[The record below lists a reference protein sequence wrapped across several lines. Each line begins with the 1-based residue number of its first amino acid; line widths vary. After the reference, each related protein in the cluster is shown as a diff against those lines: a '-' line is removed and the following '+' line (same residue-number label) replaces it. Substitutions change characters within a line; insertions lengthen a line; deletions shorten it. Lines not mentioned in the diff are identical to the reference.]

1 LRKSIPVPPD
11 SEIAIAEYTM
21 MATYNW
27 KTLAV
32 LTSLVTITTQ
42 APTTFKA
49 TCDKAVLEAAADA
62 YIAAQTAGSF
72 AQLQPLVT
80 PNFTYIENNK
90 KIEHMKGV
98 LHKALKIEHRRT
110 NYDLV
115 DCATYSEVIAPTGPY
130 VIGTQIRHAEDGKVR
145 EIDTIATTT
154 NAWLFNATKTLE
166 YVKQEKWDIIPEE
179 KRDKREVIKAAGDAY
194 MDMWSSDTAHLQ
206 VPWGT
211 PCVRLEGSA
220 YTGRNQQP
228 SSRFSPTSPRCLDAD
243 I

>member
-1 LRKSIPVPPD
+1 MTPSTWT
-11 SEIAIAEYTM
+11 A
-21 MATYNW
+21 
-27 KTLAV
+27 LAV
-32 LTSLVTITTQ
+32 LTSLLPLTLS
-42 APTTFKA
+42 APTTAKA
-49 TCDKAVLEAAADA
+49 TCDKAVLQAAADA

-72 AQLQPLVT
+72 SSLQAHVS
-80 PNFTYIENNK
+80 PNFTYVENNK
-90 KIEHMKGV
+90 KIPHMQGV

-115 DCATYSEVIAPTGPY
+115 QCATYSEVVAPAGPY

-154 NAWLFNATKTLE
+154 GSWLFNASKTLE
-166 YVKQEKWDIIPEE
+166 YVKGEKWDVIPEG

-194 MDMWSSDTAHLQ
+194 MDMWSSATAHLQ

-220 YTGRNQQP
+220 YTGR
-228 SSRFSPTSPRCLDAD
+228 L
-243 I
+243 

>member
-1 LRKSIPVPPD
+1 MAP
-11 SEIAIAEYTM
+11 YT
-21 MATYNW
+21 W

-32 LTSLVTITTQ
+32 LTSLIPLTLQ
-42 APTTFKA
+42 APTTSKA
-49 TCDKAVLEAAADA
+49 TCDKAVLQAAADT

-72 AQLQPLVT
+72 AGLSPLVT
-80 PNFTYIENNK
+80 SNFTYVENNK
-90 KIEHMKGV
+90 KIPHMSGL

-115 DCATYSEVIAPTGPY
+115 QCATYTEAIAPTGPY

-154 NAWLFNATKTLE
+154 GSWLFNATKTLE
-166 YVKQEKWDIIPEE
+166 YVKGEKWDIIPEG

-194 MDMWSSDTAHLQ
+194 MDMWNSETAHLQ

-220 YTGRNQQP
+220 YTGRY
-228 SSRFSPTSPRCLDAD
+228 
-243 I
+243 

>member
-1 LRKSIPVPPD
+1 
-11 SEIAIAEYTM
+11 
-21 MATYNW
+21 MAPTTW
-27 KTLAV
+27 TTLAV
-32 LTSLVTITTQ
+32 LTSLLTTSLQ
-42 APTTFKA
+42 APTASKA
-49 TCDKAVLEAAADA
+49 TCDKAVLQAAADA

-72 AQLQPLVT
+72 SGLQPLVSSDFAYT
-80 PNFTYIENNK
+80 ENNK
-90 KIEHMKGV
+90 KIPHMQGV

-115 DCATYSEVIAPTGPY
+115 QCATYSEVIAPSGPY

-154 NAWLFNATKTLE
+154 GSWLFNATKTLE
-166 YVKQEKWDIIPEE
+166 YVKGEKWDVIPEE

-194 MDMWSSDTAHLQ
+194 MDMWSSATAHLE

-220 YTGRNQQP
+220 YTGR
-228 SSRFSPTSPRCLDAD
+228 D
-243 I
+243 